1 MDKLKWVI
9 GALIAVAVLLVG
21 GTWVY
26 INVVRDEAPER
37 LAFDAGEESQNDP
50 SDEDA
55 TPDPTVPGDGG
66 DETPDSESDGPDLE
80 GRWEVGDGS
89 VVGYRVAEVLFGQS
103 TEGYGRTESVEGH
116 LVIEGTTITEASFT
130 ADMATVES
138 DDDRRDRQFR
148 GRIMDVDSHPS
159 ADLVLVE
166 SIALDRV
173 PDEGEIIEVT
183 AMVDLTLRGTTR
195 TIPFDLRARHTGSRI
210 EIDGS
215 VVVVFEEWGIPNP
228 STVGITTE
236 DEGEL
241 EVLLLFDRA

>member
-9 GALIAVAVLLVG
+9 GALVAAAVLVVG

-26 INVVRDEAPER
+26 INMIRDEAPER

-50 SDEDA
+50 GGEHPA
-55 TPDPTVPGDGG
+55 PDPTVPDDAD
-66 DETPDSESDGPDLE
+66 DETPDTEPDGPGME
-80 GRWEVGDGS
+80 GRWEVGEGS

-116 LVIEGTTITEASFT
+116 LVIEGTTIAEASFV

-148 GRIMDVDSHPS
+148 GRIMDVESYPT

-166 SIALDRV
+166 PSSSTGS
-173 PDEGEIIEVT
+173 PT
-183 AMVDLTLRGTTR
+183 
-195 TIPFDLRARHTGSRI
+195 RARSSR
-210 EIDGS
+210 
-215 VVVVFEEWGIPNP
+215 
-228 STVGITTE
+228 
-236 DEGEL
+236 
-241 EVLLLFDRA
+241 